1 MPFAYTI
8 LSVPHRYKGEE
19 LFPGQKCVRVCG
31 FRQGLVR
38 VMTLAAFSKN
48 TAIVT
53 GTPCSFWEARGDTGP
68 SSKARGD
75 VAD

>member
-1 MPFAYTI
+1 
-8 LSVPHRYKGEE
+8 
-19 LFPGQKCVRVCG
+19 
-31 FRQGLVR
+31 
-38 VMTLAAFSKN
+38 MTLAAFSKN